1 MSYYN
6 VLITVIPE
14 IEKFVDEKRWN
25 RFNMMRQKGMSFFDI
40 ASELKISVIEA
51 MALETPRKCIIK
63 WDGDTENLGKCV
75 RGEIDP

>member
-1 MSYYN
+1 
-6 VLITVIPE
+6 
-14 IEKFVDEKRWN
+14 
-25 RFNMMRQKGMSFFDI
+25 
-40 ASELKISVIEA
+40 